1 MSPLLGKKTAQ
12 MREAAAAAGV
22 GETQGTP
29 LRVVPSEQP
38 VAERRSAAALVSLLR
53 PHQWLKNLLVL
64 LPVFLSHQW
73 NNSAVVRDALL
84 AFVCFCATASAV
96 YVSNDLCDMEADRR
110 HATKRFRPLAAGT
123 VSKPTAVV
131 MIVLLLGFAAA
142 LVARLPLAF
151 GITLLVYFVV
161 SSLYSLYLKTKV
173 ILDICVLAGLYTIR
187 LFAGGA
193 ATHIRIS
200 EWTLAFAMF
209 CFLGLAAV
217 KRYTELHSLP
227 EEPQQVFRRGYQ
239 RSDQIT
245 VQVLGMTSMMMS
257 VLVLA
262 LYLHSPEVVVLYH
275 RPDMLWLMCPVL
287 MYWFG
292 RVWIAASRGNMH
304 SDPIVF
310 AIRDKVSLMAA
321 GIIVA
326 IGLLC
331 K

>member
-1 MSPLLGKKTAQ
+1 MSLLLGKKTARRQ
-12 MREAAAAAGV
+12 AAAAAASGDAP
-22 GETQGTP
+22 GTA
-29 LRVVPSEQP
+29 LQVVTSEQP
-38 VAERRSAAALVSLLR
+38 VAERRSAAPVLSLLR
-53 PHQWLKNLLVL
+53 PHQWTKNLLVL
-64 LPVFLSHQW
+64 VPVLLAHEW
-73 NNSAVVRDALL
+73 NNPRTMRDALL

-96 YVSNDLCDMEADRR
+96 YVSNDLCDVEADRK

-123 VSKPTAVV
+123 VSKRTA
-131 MIVLLLGFAAA
+131 IIITALLLGSAATLA
-142 LVARLPLAF
+142 ARLPLGF
-151 GITLLVYFVV
+151 GVTLLVYFVV

-173 ILDICVLAGLYTIR
+173 ILDICILAGLYTIR
-187 LFAGGA
+187 LFAGGT
-193 ATHIRIS
+193 ATHIPIS

-217 KRYTELHSLP
+217 KRYTELQSLP
-227 EEPQQVFRRGYQ
+227 DDPKQVLRRGYQ

-245 VQVLGMTSMMMS
+245 VHVLGMTSMMLS

-262 LYLHSPEVVVLYH
+262 LYLHSPEVMVLYR

-292 RVWIAASRGNMH
+292 RVWIVASRGNMH

-310 AIRDKVSLMAA
+310 ALRDKVSLMAA
-321 GIIVA
+321 GLIVA